1 MTCYYSMS
9 DLSDQSD
16 QSTLSDTSTLSDSNF
31 SSDIE
36 FDEAIEQLE
45 EMTRIQT
52 HALSQLSLLQDH
64 INPSI
69 RITVNGTSRDLIEIM
84 EELHAAAL
92 QEIQETGHTTFSTI
106 LSSRLS

>member
-1 MTCYYSMS
+1 MACYYSMS
-9 DLSDQSD
+9 DLSALSD
-16 QSTLSDTSTLSDSNF
+16 QSDSNF
-31 SSDIE
+31 SSDIEYDE

-84 EELHAAAL
+84 EELHTAAL
-92 QEIQETGHTTFSTI
+92 QEIQETGHTTFSTV
-106 LSSRLS
+106 LLSRL